1 MKAADRKTA
10 ILKNHWRPEMKYLM
24 MIKSDERYRSQPIP
38 QGLLDAM
45 GPFIEEGLKSGAL
58 ISTGGLKPSSEGHR
72 IRLSGGKLRV
82 SDGPFTESKEI
93 IGGYAIMEFKT
104 KEEALE
110 NARQFMELHRV
121 HWPDFE
127 CECEIRPMDP

>member
-1 MKAADRKTA
+1 V
-10 ILKNHWRPEMKYLM
+10 KYLM

-38 QGLLDAM
+38 QALLAAM
-45 GPFIEEGLKSGAL
+45 GPFIEEGFKSGAL

-72 IRLSGGKLRV
+72 IRLSGGKLHL

-93 IGGYAIMEFKT
+93 IGGYAIMEFES
-104 KEEALE
+104 KEAALE

-127 CECEIRPMDP
+127 CECEVRPMDP